1 MLETGTE
8 LGRFKIEYLLG
19 EGGMSQVY
27 RAVDLESRVPVALKV
42 LSTELSE
49 HAGARAR
56 FKYEAKTMADL
67 RHPNIVKVFDVGEFE
82 IGSHSRLWISMEL
95 LSEGSVAD
103 LLAARGPMK
112 PEHAVTVL
120 SGVLDAL
127 ALAHSKGVTHR
138 DIKPE
143 NILLG
148 EVLSVK
154 AMEEGAKTLFHVG
167 HPKLTDF
174 GIARIEE
181 KTLALTMTGHIM
193 GTPGYM
199 APEQRIDSSSVDHR
213 TDIYACG
220 VLLCAMLTG
229 RTPHDLSASEV
240 REALHTH
247 MPERLAVTILR
258 STRYH
263 PEQRYQSAVQFKE
276 HLLELARGM
285 DSGTAPKA
293 PMRELNGDDVTFSL
307 DKWTPATSEPEVIY
321 MAPPKWVLGLV
332 ALGGAAV
339 WGLLSTLA
347 GC

>member
-8 LGRFKIEYLLG
+8 LGRFRIEYLLG

-27 RAVDLESRVPVALKV
+27 KAIDLEARMPVALKV
-42 LSTELSE
+42 LSAKLSGN
-49 HAGARAR
+49 AQARAR
-56 FKYEAKTMADL
+56 FKYEAKTMAEL
-67 RHPNIVKVFDVGEFE
+67 KHPNIVRVFGVGEFE
-82 IGSHSRLWISMEL
+82 LESHSHLWISMEL

-120 SGVLDAL
+120 AGVLDAL
-127 ALAHSKGVTHR
+127 TLAHSKGVTHR

-154 AMEEGAKTLFHVG
+154 ALEEGAKTLFHIG

-181 KTLALTMTGHIM
+181 KTLALTQTGHIM

-263 PEQRYQSAVQFKE
+263 PEQRYQSAIQFKE
-276 HLLELARGM
+276 HLQELARGM
-285 DSGTAPKA
+285 DNGTAPA
-293 PMRELNGDDVTFSL
+293 SPLRELSGDDVTFSL
-307 DKWTPATSEPEVIY
+307 DKWVPGPSEPEIIY
-321 MAPPKWVLGLV
+321 TPHPKWVYALV
-332 ALGGAAV
+332 ALGGAAI
-339 WGLLSTLA
+339 WGTLTTLA